1 MSFAT
6 PSKTFYNRCI
16 RILSNK
22 HGRKYMHTENLVKLL
37 NKVKTIALV
46 GASQKTHR
54 PSYEVMAFL
63 QARGYKIY
71 PVNPTLAGQ
80 RILGETV
87 YGQLKDLPERVDMV
101 DIFRNSE
108 AAGETCQEVIALP
121 IAKRP
126 NIVWMQI
133 GVINEPA
140 AKQLKLQG
148 IQVIMNECPK
158 KILGG

>member
-1 MSFAT
+1 
-6 PSKTFYNRCI
+6 
-16 RILSNK
+16 
-22 HGRKYMHTENLVKLL
+22 MHADNLAKLL

-46 GASQKTHR
+46 GASQKTNR
-54 PSYEVMAFL
+54 PSHEVMEFL
-63 QARGYKIY
+63 QARGYKVY

-80 RILGETV
+80 SILGETV

-108 AAGETCQEVIALP
+108 AAGETCQEVITLP

-133 GVINEPA
+133 GVINEAA

-158 KILGG
+158 KILSA